1 MSETTAVDDL
11 LAAEVGNPEF
21 VAQQP
26 AMHSRGS
33 VEYRQCVH
41 RPAAT
46 WPADVPRSGSLRE
59 IVAFTPPGTLIDRKN
74 AVLT

>member
-26 AMHSRGS
+26 GHALPKLGGISAVRAS
-33 VEYRQCVH
+33 SYRDLAGG
-41 RPAAT
+41 RAAV
-46 WPADVPRSGSLRE
+46 WVLRE
-59 IVAFTPPGTLIDRKN
+59 IVAFTPPGALIDRKN